1 MWRVNK
7 IIQQVALANN
17 LCLHKI
23 WTIYSWKFI
32 SHCKLQVVK
41 FQQEKDKRANYTRT
55 CETGRIQDTTGVWK
69 VFRAPLMLSV
79 PWVSHDVCISSC
91 SVQSL
96 TLYFFLQ
103 TIWNMSY
110 VLQCFDKKEN
120 KASFKSCSIHS
131 LRELFDCGYRQ
142 SRFYLLQSFK
152 KWDLKFQNLY
162 CLLLGSPH
170 ISIMMGNKVKTSSCA
185 MNAEYNNSTEAKC

>member
-23 WTIYSWKFI
+23 IQLKMHQS
-32 SHCKLQVVK
+32 LQTTSCLK
-41 FQQEKDKRANYTRT
+41 FQREKDKRENYART
-55 CETGRIQDTTGVWK
+55 CETGRIQDTTGMRK

-120 KASFKSCSIHS
+120 KASFKSCWIHS

-142 SRFYLLQSFK
+142 SRFSLLQSFK
-152 KWDLKFQNLY
+152 KWNLKFQNLY

-170 ISIMMGNKVKTSSCA
+170 ISIMMCNKVKTSKLC
-185 MNAEYNNSTEAKC
+185 NECWI

>member
-1 MWRVNK
+1 MH
-7 IIQQVALANN
+7 QSLQTTS
-17 LCLHKI
+17 CL
-23 WTIYSWKFI
+23 
-32 SHCKLQVVK
+32 K

-55 CETGRIQDTTGVWK
+55 CETGRIQDTTGVRK

-142 SRFYLLQSFK
+142 SRFSLLQSFK

-162 CLLLGSPH
+162 CLLLGTPTLASWWV
-170 ISIMMGNKVKTSSCA
+170 IRLKRQVVQWMLNIITQRKQNAKTVKSSRHFV
-185 MNAEYNNSTEAKC
+185 EPSYVPT

>member
-23 WTIYSWKFI
+23 IQLKMHQS
-32 SHCKLQVVK
+32 LQTTSCLK
-41 FQQEKDKRANYTRT
+41 FQREKDKRENYTRT
-55 CETGRIQDTTGVWK
+55 CGTGRIQDTTGMRK

-120 KASFKSCSIHS
+120 KASFKSCWIHS

-142 SRFYLLQSFK
+142 SRFSLLQSFK
-152 KWDLKFQNLY
+152 KWNLKFQNLY

-170 ISIMMGNKVKTSSCA
+170 ISIMMCNKVKTSKLC
-185 MNAEYNNSTEAKC
+185 NECWI